1 MSARLTLAGSL
12 VVAMVAHAAAAP
24 VAATNALNRK
34 VPLDC
39 QLQQSKIVVI
49 TNSTSETISA
59 GTRIGFDTV
68 RRGTTAHF
76 DGSFASGTMLPG
88 AVVHRPAVDSLSCT
102 AWYTTQPV
110 MKLP

>member
-1 MSARLTLAGSL
+1 MSARLTLAGPL
-12 VVAMVAHAAAAP
+12 LVAMVVHAAAAP
-24 VAATNALNRK
+24 VAETNALNRK
-34 VPLDC
+34 VPLEC

-49 TNSTSETISA
+49 TNSTGQTISA
-59 GTRIGFDTV
+59 GTHISFDTL
-68 RRGTTAHF
+68 RRGGAAHF
-76 DGSFASGTMLPG
+76 DGSFASGTMPPG